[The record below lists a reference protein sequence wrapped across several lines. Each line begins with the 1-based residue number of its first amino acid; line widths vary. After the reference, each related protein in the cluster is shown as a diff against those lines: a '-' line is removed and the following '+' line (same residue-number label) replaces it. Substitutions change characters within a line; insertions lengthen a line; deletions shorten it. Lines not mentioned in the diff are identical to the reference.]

1 MKINIDKY
9 LMIMAT
15 IFWAGAFIAGKFSV
29 GEFPVFSLTFFRF
42 LFATILIFAIMIKK
56 EKDWKISKKDLPIF
70 IALGIV
76 GMVGYHTFF
85 FSALKYTTAT
95 NSSLINAT
103 NPIITTIL
111 AIIFLKEKIKTKN
124 IVSILVSFFGV
135 ILIITNGDFSVL
147 LNFKLNFGDL
157 LMIIAAICWASYAI
171 ISKKASYNYSPIKIT
186 SYAFLVCVVVL
197 IPFVIM
203 EKPWVY
209 IPNTTTVGWIS
220 VIYMSVF
227 ASVGGYLIQQIS
239 IKKIGPSK
247 TSLYINLVPVF
258 SMILAFFIL
267 KESISSIKILAG
279 LLIATGVFLNTR
291 NNKKVNNEEA
301 EKVNEQ

>member
-56 EKDWKISKKDLPIF
+56 EENWKISKKDLPIF
-70 IALGIV
+70 IALGII
-76 GMVGYHTFF
+76 GMVGYHVFF

-111 AIIFLKEKIKTKN
+111 AIIFLKEQIKTKN
-124 IVSILVSFFGV
+124 IISILMSFFGV

-147 LNFKLNFGDL
+147 LNFKLNSGDL
-157 LMIIAAICWASYAI
+157 LMIIAAICWASYAV
-171 ISKKASYNYSPIKIT
+171 ISKKASDNYSPIKIT
-186 SYAFLVCVVVL
+186 SYAFLVCVIVL

-209 IPNTTTVGWIS
+209 IPNTTAIGWMS
-220 VIYMSVF
+220 VIYMSIF

-247 TSLYINLVPVF
+247 TSLYVNLVPVF
-258 SMILAFFIL
+258 SMILAFLIL
-267 KESISSIKILAG
+267 KESISFIKIFAG
-279 LLIATGVFLNTR
+279 LFIAAGVFLNTR
-291 NNKKVNNEEA
+291 PDKKINNKEIKMNE
-301 EKVNEQ
+301 

>member
-9 LMIMAT
+9 LMVIAT
-15 IFWAGAFIAGKFSV
+15 IFWAGAFIAGKFSI

-56 EKDWKISKKDLPIF
+56 EENWKISKTDLPIF
-70 IALGIV
+70 LALGII
-76 GMVGYHTFF
+76 GMVGYHVFF

-111 AIIFLKEKIKTKN
+111 AIIFLKENIKIKN
-124 IVSILVSFFGV
+124 IVSILISFFGV
-135 ILIITNGDFSVL
+135 LLIITNGDFGIL
-147 LNFKLNFGDL
+147 LNLKLNYGDL
-157 LMIIAAICWASYAI
+157 LMVIAAICWASYGI
-171 ISKKASYNYSPIKIT
+171 ISKKASAKYSPLKIT
-186 SYAFLVCVVVL
+186 SYAFLVCIIVL
-197 IPFVIM
+197 VPFVIM

-209 IPNTTTVGWIS
+209 IPNTTAIGWIS
-220 VIYMSVF
+220 VMYMSVF

-258 SMILAFFIL
+258 SMILAFLIL
-267 KESISSIKILAG
+267 NENISFIKIFAG
-279 LLIATGVFLNTR
+279 LFIAIGVFLNSKSDNK
-291 NNKKVNNEEA
+291 NNDEEVKIQ
-301 EKVNEQ
+301 E

>member
-9 LMIMAT
+9 LMVIAAV
-15 IFWAGAFIAGKFSV
+15 FWAGAFIAGKFSI

-56 EKDWKISKKDLPIF
+56 EEDWKISKNDLPIF
-70 IALGIV
+70 IALGII
-76 GMVGYHTFF
+76 GMVGYHVFF

-111 AIIFLKEKIKTKN
+111 AIIFLKEHIKARN
-124 IVSILVSFFGV
+124 VLSILISFFGV
-135 ILIITNGDFSVL
+135 ILIITNGDFSIL
-147 LNFKLNFGDL
+147 LNFKLNSGDL
-157 LMIIAAICWASYAI
+157 LMMIAAICWASYAV
-171 ISKKASYNYSPIKIT
+171 ISKKASANYSPIKIT
-186 SYAFLVCVVVL
+186 SYAFLVCVIVL

-209 IPNTTTVGWIS
+209 IPNTTATGWIS

-258 SMILAFFIL
+258 SMVLAFLIL
-267 KESISSIKILAG
+267 KENISFIKISAG
-279 LLIATGVFLNTR
+279 LFIATGVFLNSR
-291 NNKKVNNEEA
+291 SDKKINNEEI
-301 EKVNEQ
+301 KINE